1 MTTALLATNDL
12 LSAEKV
18 AEKGRSTNWSAL
30 LLCTEM
36 SCYTK
41 DNKEGETGRS
51 SLPSGSFSQ
60 MSDYLS
66 FLNQFLNDDFGPI
79 T

>member
-1 MTTALLATNDL
+1 MTTVLLTANDFL
-12 LSAEKV
+12 PAEKV
-18 AEKGRSTNWSAL
+18 AEKGRSKNWSAL

-36 SCYTK
+36 SCYSK
-41 DNKEGETGRS
+41 DNKEGETRRS
-51 SLPSGSFSQ
+51 SVLLGSSSQ

>member
-1 MTTALLATNDL
+1 MTTVLLTTNDFL
-12 LSAEKV
+12 PAEKV
-18 AEKGRSTNWSAL
+18 AEKGRSKNWSAL

-41 DNKEGETGRS
+41 DSKEEEARRS
-51 SLPSGSFSQ
+51 SVLSGSSSQ
-60 MSDYLS
+60 MSDYLF
-66 FLNQFLNDDFGPI
+66 FLNQFLNDNFGPI